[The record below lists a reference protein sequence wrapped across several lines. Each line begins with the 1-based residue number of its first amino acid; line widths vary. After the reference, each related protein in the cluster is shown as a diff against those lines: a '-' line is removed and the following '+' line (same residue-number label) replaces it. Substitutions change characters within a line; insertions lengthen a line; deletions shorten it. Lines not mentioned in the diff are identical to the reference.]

1 MKVTAIDGKIYLQAD
16 FKNITNDERRYMS
29 KCYFDGAEFGKI
41 QNGLAPLIVDGE
53 TLQGIVWM
61 HNALERHAWG
71 DVVEIDESAKTL
83 FAETRAAFDAEME
96 RDAMI
101 RELRHRV
108 ELAQGKMR
116 NGCGWCEHLKFE
128 HGSHYCK
135 HTCKKC
141 RFKADEV
148 EMEFDSWKEA
158 KALGTKQSFYAR
170 PFPMPGCAVIE
181 EGHEAFLKL
190 QEMNEEKQ

>member
-1 MKVTAIDGKIYLQAD
+1 MVITAIDGKIYLQAD
-16 FKNITNDERRYMS
+16 FRNLDSSERRYMS

-53 TLQGIVWM
+53 TLQGIVKM
-61 HNALERHAWG
+61 HNTLERHAWV
-71 DVVEIDESAKTL
+71 DVVTIDESAKAL
-83 FAETRAAFDAEME
+83 FSETQAELTAEME

-101 RELRHRV
+101 RELRHSV

-116 NGCGWCEHLKFE
+116 NGCGWCEHLKFDR
-128 HGSHYCK
+128 GYMCK

-158 KALGTKQSFYAR
+158 KALGMKQNFYAR

-181 EGHEAFLKL
+181 EGHAAFLKL
-190 QEMNEEKQ
+190 QEMNEN